1 MTKIR
6 ATSLALPPNRTTA
19 SRKIVSARPVTDPS
33 LHAALTLHLTA
44 PLLDELKLGN
54 DVLLVLAAL
63 TYNVALDPSVTPR
76 VLLLA
81 ALHSNVRLGGSRLPD
96 ETALRHKM
104 PLALKDVI
112 HRMLFVRFAALS
124 KSLYD
129 LRTST
134 PETPAGPKYTADASR
149 RDPVP
154 PHGLSRLCRHFEIVL
169 RATMRADPLRQMPGL
184 AVTHSPAERYPVL
197 HVTTRNLGRKNLTK
211 WLIPAKRTTSLLL
224 QKIYAQST
232 ANETSPLAP

>member
-19 SRKIVSARPVTDPS
+19 SRKIVSARPVTAPS

-44 PLLDELKLGN
+44 PLLDELKLEN
-54 DVLLVLAAL
+54 D
-63 TYNVALDPSVTPR
+63 VALDPSVTPR

-112 HRMLFVRFAALS
+112 HRMLFVRCAALS

-149 RDPVP
+149 RGPVP

-197 HVTTRNLGRKNLTK
+197 HVTTRNLGQKNLTK

-224 QKIYAQST
+224 QKIYAQSI
-232 ANETSPLAP
+232 ANETSLLAP